1 MGIGWMKIVVSL
13 AILLALGGW
22 SMVFSFSEKPVLF
35 SAFFG
40 GQKTG
45 TKWSTKATDPVFWNC
60 EMGEGNAQINFEGLK
75 ERRSE

>member
-1 MGIGWMKIVVSL
+1 VDENCG
-13 AILLALGGW
+13 
-22 SMVFSFSEKPVLF
+22 FSCHFARVRRLTYGFFFSEKTSSFVR
-35 SAFFG
+35 FFG

-45 TKWSTKATDPVFWNC
+45 TEWSTKATDPVFWNC